1 MTRDI
6 RVSTCGIW
14 VASVPWPEVQ
24 ARLKRGARAI
34 LPIAAGAKEHGYHL
48 PMGTDFLQAEWLAS
62 ALSEVA
68 NIAIWPIVSY
78 GFYPAFVDYPGS
90 CSLSRATFVATI
102 GEILQDIYRAGANA
116 IAVLN
121 TGISTIPALEEVLAK
136 RHDPIRFDLIHCYG
150 GPRYRAVV
158 RELEQQARGGHAD
171 ELETS
176 IMLAIAPDQVH
187 LERAESS
194 TATMIPGPL
203 NRTNPEAPN
212 YSPSGVYGDPRLA
225 TQAKGERLVRA
236 ILEDVLERLDD
247 ERRGDTGQR

>member
-1 MTRDI
+1 MARDTQVSPCGI
-6 RVSTCGIW
+6 RVSLI
-14 VASVPWPEVQ
+14 PWPEVQ
-24 ARLKRGARAI
+24 VRLKRNATAI

-48 PMGTDFLQAEWLAS
+48 PMGADLVQAEWLAS

-68 NIAIWPIVSY
+68 NVAIWPIVSY

-90 CSLSRATFVATI
+90 CSLARATFIATVC
-102 GEILQDIYRAGANA
+102 EILQDICRAGANA

-121 TGISTIPALEEVLAK
+121 TGISTIAPSEEALSTMHGA
-136 RHDPIRFDLIHCYG
+136 IRIDLINCYE

-158 RELEQQARGGHAD
+158 GEVEQQARGSHAD

-176 IMLAIAPDQVH
+176 IMLAIAPDHVH
-187 LERAESS
+187 MERAEGS
-194 TATMIPGPL
+194 TATVFEGPL

-225 TQAKGERLVRA
+225 TRAKGERLVRA
-236 ILEDVLERLDD
+236 ILEDALKRLSNA
-247 ERRGDTGQR
+247 GQR